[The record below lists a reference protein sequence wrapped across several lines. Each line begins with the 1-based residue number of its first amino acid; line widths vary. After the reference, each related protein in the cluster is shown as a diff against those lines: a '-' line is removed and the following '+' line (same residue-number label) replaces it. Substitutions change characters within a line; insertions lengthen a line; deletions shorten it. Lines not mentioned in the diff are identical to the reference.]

1 MSASIDLGAITDQG
15 TSNGPPRL
23 PNVLERLPILIL
35 LPHSRCNCRCVMCD
49 IWKITEAESIS
60 AAELKRHA
68 ADIESLGVEWV
79 VFSGGEPLMHEDLF
93 ALARILKRR
102 AVRTTILTTG
112 LLLAKH
118 AASVTRLIDDVTHT
132 IDDVILSLDGPPE
145 IHDAIRRVPGGF
157 AEIERGVQALR
168 RLHPRYPVAGRCT
181 VQSANFRHL
190 RRTVLT
196 AQQLGLD
203 SISFLAADVSST
215 AFHRPGGW
223 PLARQAE
230 VALNAAEVEV
240 LRGEVEDLI
249 QTCTKEIETG
259 YVRESPEKLRR
270 LVHHFE
276 AQLGQR
282 ELAAP
287 RCNAPWVS
295 AVVETDGTLR
305 PCFFHPP
312 IGNVRRQ
319 GLRGA
324 VNSPEAAAFRASLD
338 VPSDPIC
345 RRCTCSLRW
354 TPSS

>member
-1 MSASIDLGAITDQG
+1 MSASTDLSASTA
-15 TSNGPPRL
+15 PPRL
-23 PNVLERLPILIL
+23 PNILERLPILIL
-35 LPHSRCNCRCVMCD
+35 LPHNRCNCRCVMCD
-49 IWKITEAESIS
+49 IWKITEAESVS
-60 AAELKRHA
+60 AAELEGHA
-68 ADIESLGVEWV
+68 VDIESLGVEWA

-118 AASVTRLIDDVTHT
+118 AASITESIDDGIPS

-168 RLHPRYPVAGRCT
+168 RRHPSYPIAGRCT

-203 SISFLAADVSST
+203 SISFLAADVTST
-215 AFHRPGGW
+215 AFHRPDGW

-230 VALNAAEVEV
+230 VALSGGDIEIFH
-240 LRGEVEDLI
+240 GEVEDLI
-249 QTCTKEIETG
+249 QACAKEIETG
-259 YVRESPEKLRR
+259 YVRESPDKLRR

-282 ELAAP
+282 EIAAP

-324 VNSPEAAAFRASLD
+324 LNSPEAAAFRAGLD
-338 VPSDPIC
+338 VASDPIC
-345 RRCTCSLRW
+345 RHCTCSLRW
-354 TPSS
+354 SPNS

>member
-1 MSASIDLGAITDQG
+1 
-15 TSNGPPRL
+15 
-23 PNVLERLPILIL
+23 V
-35 LPHSRCNCRCVMCD
+35 H
-49 IWKITEAESIS
+49 
-60 AAELKRHA
+60 
-68 ADIESLGVEWV
+68 
-79 VFSGGEPLMHEDLF
+79 
-93 ALARILKRR
+93 
-102 AVRTTILTTG
+102 
-112 LLLAKH
+112 
-118 AASVTRLIDDVTHT
+118 
-132 IDDVILSLDGPPE
+132 
-145 IHDAIRRVPGGF
+145 
-157 AEIERGVQALR
+157 ALR
-168 RLHPRYPVAGRCT
+168 SLRPRYPISGRCT

-203 SISFLAADVSST
+203 AISFLAADVSST
-215 AFHRPGGW
+215 AFHRPSGW

-240 LRGEVEDLI
+240 FCAAMEDLI
-249 QTCTKEIETG
+249 QACMKEIETG
-259 YVRESPEKLRR
+259 YVRESPDKLRR

-282 ELAAP
+282 DLAAP

-324 VNSPEAAAFRASLD
+324 LNSPEAAAFRASLE
-338 VPSDPIC
+338 VASNPIC
-345 RRCTCSLRW
+345 RRCTCSLHW
-354 TPSS
+354 TDER

>member
-1 MSASIDLGAITDQG
+1 MSASIDLGASTAL
-15 TSNGPPRL
+15 PRL

-49 IWKITEAESIS
+49 IWKISEAESIS
-60 AAELKRHA
+60 AAELERHA

-93 ALARILKRR
+93 ALARMLKRR

-118 AASVTRLIDDVTHT
+118 AASITHTIDDVTHS

-157 AEIERGVQALR
+157 AEIARGVQALR
-168 RLHPRYPVAGRCT
+168 RLHPRYPVAGRGT

-203 SISFLAADVSST
+203 SISFLAADVSSA

-223 PLARQAE
+223 SPSRQAE
-230 VALNAAEVEV
+230 VALDAAEVEV

-249 QTCTKEIETG
+249 QTCAKEIETG
-259 YVRESPEKLRR
+259 YIRESPDKLRR

-282 ELAAP
+282 EARAP

-295 AVVETDGTLR
+295 AVVETDGTLL

-324 VNSPEAAAFRASLD
+324 LNSPEAAAFRAGLD
-338 VPSDPIC
+338 VASDPIC

-354 TPSS
+354 AAG